1 MDCAE
6 TVRMHDRDRFILSL
20 FLPEE
25 ARRAVHT
32 LLAWNLEIARLHETV
47 SEPMLGFVRLQWW
60 REALDELYEGR
71 VRRHPLLEPLA
82 GAVRVHRIERA
93 LFEDVLTARG
103 QDFSDEPPKDI
114 QELENYLRGTSS
126 ALLHMMARVLGA
138 DSQALDSLGIAWGA
152 LGVLRALPH
161 HARHG
166 VLLLPGIMQGAS
178 DAAAIGDAPNDKTVQ
193 QACAGVLTL
202 AEEKLAEARRAE
214 VPQGLRPLMLYAV
227 PAARWLKRMKKH
239 PSPAC
244 RARVGMGYGDMAAL
258 YLHARR

>member
-25 ARRAVHT
+25 ARLAVHT

-82 GAVRVHRIERA
+82 GAVRAHRIERA

-126 ALLHMMARVLGA
+126 ALLHMMARVLGV
-138 DSQALDSLGIAWGA
+138 DSEALDSLGIAWGA

-166 VLLLPGIMQGAS
+166 VLLLPGIMQGAN
-178 DAAAIGDAPNDKTVQ
+178 DAAVQ
-193 QACAGVLTL
+193 QACAGVLAL

-214 VPQGLRPLMLYAV
+214 VPQGLRPLMLYDV
-227 PAARWLKRMKKH
+227 LAARWLRRMKKH
-239 PSPAC
+239 PSPAR
-244 RARVGMGYGDMAAL
+244 RARVGMGYSDMAAL